1 MFCFLLSSFS
11 LSLTEPG
18 RLYRAT
24 NEDFTKTFQQLV
36 DHQSTATFSQRYQVN
51 FTHATDNQTVFLYVG
66 GESDTFSKRGV
77 TDQMANYL
85 KEFGAA
91 FFQLEHRYYGESF
104 PTDTMDTDNLKKYL
118 TVDLALQDL
127 QYFKQQMTTLYNLPS
142 TAKWV
147 VVGGS
152 YPGLLSAY
160 ARAKYPDDFAAAIS
174 SSGVVYATNNYA
186 EFDEQIA
193 ITHGEQCASV
203 AREIRRRVDELLV
216 SNPDWLL
223 AQFNMTGLETENFY
237 FVLGELFS
245 LGPQY
250 GKRDQLCGPL
260 EDTITTGRD
269 PVMALAKYAREVFI
283 KNYADGDAV
292 KTYSNAALKNTAAP
306 NGPRSWLWQ
315 TCSELAYWQVNSG
328 RLTLRSKHVDQD
340 YFLKQC
346 QDVFGETMT
355 IPNTTKW
362 NEDHIPLLKDAS
374 KIYYTT
380 GSQDPWTP
388 TCITADDADVISS
401 DSVAHT
407 IVGPEVGHC
416 SDLKA
421 PTSSDPED
429 LIRTR
434 ADIIARLKL
443 WLADS
448 TSNEL

>member
-1 MFCFLLSSFS
+1 MFCFLFASFS
-11 LSLTEPG
+11 FSLTEPG
-18 RLYRAT
+18 RLYKPS
-24 NEDFTKTFQQLV
+24 NEDFTKTFKQLV
-36 DHQSTATFSQRYQVN
+36 DHTSQNTFPQRYQVN
-51 FTHATDNQTVFLYVG
+51 FTHSTDNQTVFLYVG

-104 PTDTMDTDNLKKYL
+104 PTDLSTDNLKQYL
-118 TVDLALQDL
+118 TVDLALKDL
-127 QYFKQQMTTLYNLPS
+127 QYFKQQMTSEYSLPS

-160 ARAKYPDDFAAAIS
+160 ARAFYPDDFAAAIS
-174 SSGVVYATNNYA
+174 SSGVVYATNNYT

-193 ITHGEQCASV
+193 ITQGQQCASV
-203 AREIRRRVDELLV
+203 SREIRRRVDELLET
-216 SNPDWLL
+216 NPDWLL

-292 KTYSNAALKNTAAP
+292 KTYSNAALKNTTAP

-328 RLTLRSKHVDQD
+328 RLTLRSKHIDQQ
-340 YFLKQC
+340 YFLNQC
-346 QDVFGETMT
+346 IDVFGSDMT
-355 IPNTTKW
+355 IPDTNAW
-362 NEDHIPLLKDAS
+362 NNDHIPKLQNAT

-388 TCITADDADVISS
+388 TCITADDVIGS
-401 DSVAHT
+401 DCVAHT

-434 ADIIARLKL
+434 ADIIAHLKL
-443 WLADS
+443 WLADT